1 MHIFIAWLFV
11 LVFRNR
17 LPIVNNPLGFYAFTA
32 FMLWEFLKWRC
43 LLGCDKP
50 CITENLSF
58 EGPPGSGKTFNSV
71 TSARRKR
78 AQGILKY
85 LAYYTLPFLRKNH
98 PNWKYKP
105 KIYANFPIV
114 EKWIKTTKSERK
126 RQRKAYR
133 TYKKG
138 EYKLEKRRLR
148 NDRKRELELWKFM
161 HKGETA
167 KEDQQEYFKLKYS
180 HFVKRMEL
188 QDKLRSL
195 RAQRKKPVFCEVLT
209 DKILLRYQLVDENA
223 IFVVGEAGQLF
234 PQWEFDNPL
243 IMEQITDLN
252 ARGRHYRNILWIIDD
267 QSLTNVAKPIRVRN
281 GWTYYLSNFRR
292 AWGFMPFYKCDYH
305 AFLTMEG
312 ENQAPQPV
320 VSQTNVVSEQ
330 VCTFWGKFPYAWQ
343 RYKRYYNSRYLKEL
357 YELPAVEHV
366 EKFDSFYTRYV
377 PNFAV
382 SSNVEK
388 AYRANKRRY
397 KRNYLYHRGFELDL
411 ETGLFVEKVPHGL
424 SVVEERPQEVKHE
437 QHTNDGEQLPDG
449 AGAPGE
455 LTGND

>member
-1 MHIFIAWLFV
+1 MHIVIIWIAVFLLRDNLPFMDIP
-11 LVFRNR
+11 LV
-17 LPIVNNPLGFYAFTA
+17 FYAFTVW
-32 FMLWEFLKWRC
+32 MIWEFLKWRC
-43 LLGCDKP
+43 LLDCDRP

-71 TSARRKR
+71 TAARRKR
-78 AQGILKY
+78 AQGIIHYMLY
-85 LAYYTLPFLRKNH
+85 WCFPFIRGNH
-98 PNWKYKP
+98 PSWKYKP

-114 EKWIKTTKSERK
+114 EKWVKTTKSERK
-126 RQRKAYR
+126 RQRAAYR
-133 TYKKG
+133 AYKKG
-138 EYKLEKRRLR
+138 EYKTEKHRLKVERKQALQAWLEAHPGDLQKEH
-148 NDRKRELELWKFM
+148 ELDF
-161 HKGETA
+161 
-167 KEDQQEYFKLKYS
+167 FKLKYD
-180 HFVKRMEL
+180 HWLRRML
-188 QDKLRSL
+188 LRDKLRSL
-195 RAQRKKPVFCEVLT
+195 SVQRKKPIFCEVLT
-209 DKILLRYQLVDENA
+209 DKILLRYQLVEENA
-223 IFVVGEAGQLF
+223 IFVIGEAGQIF

-267 QSLTNVAKPIRVRN
+267 QSFTNVAKPIRVRN

-305 AFLTMEG
+305 AFLTVEG
-312 ENQAPQPV
+312 ENQAQ

-330 VCTFWGKFPYAWQ
+330 VCTFWGPFPYSWQ

-366 EKFDSFYTRYV
+366 EKFDGFTTRYV

-382 SSNVEK
+382 SAAVEK

-397 KRNYLYHRGFELDL
+397 KRNYMYHRGFEMDP

-424 SVVEERPQEVKHE
+424 SAVEHQAEEGTDDE
-437 QHTNDGEQLPDG
+437 QHSNLGGWLFGGT
-449 AGAPGE
+449 GAPR
-455 LTGND
+455 